1 MADYFDHYAQVNQ
14 LDYSGRRRLWAA
26 FDETIGPWVP
36 DDRTAKLLD
45 VGCGAGL
52 VLEWLHARGWQGA
65 YGVDVDAGQVA
76 FARSLGLPVEQTTDV
91 PKWLA
96 DGPLLDFVLLKDVLE
111 HVPDAEVRPLLDAIA
126 ARLKPG
132 ARVCLIV
139 PNANGAF
146 AARMRYDDPTHYR
159 AYTEHSLAWSLR
171 QSGFRVENLS
181 GDDCWRPQTLLGAAQ
196 FAVRA
201 SFRAMRRLE
210 AMAEFGANGLRIPL
224 ATNLIAVA
232 RVAG

>member
-1 MADYFDHYAQVNQ
+1 VISVARAHAAESGLGIRYEVLTAEALAVQEPASFDCVVCME
-14 LDYSGRRRLWAA
+14 L
-26 FDETIGPWVP
+26 
-36 DDRTAKLLD
+36 
-45 VGCGAGL
+45 
-52 VLEWLHARGWQGA
+52 
-65 YGVDVDAGQVA
+65 
-76 FARSLGLPVEQTTDV
+76 
-91 PKWLA
+91 
-96 DGPLLDFVLLKDVLE
+96 LE